1 MYPKHLVISSGSL
14 YDRPARFYRFYR
26 IHCLS
31 APFIH
36 SCVNNPCLSDCSFA
50 CNSCTSTAAQQY
62 ERSERG
68 KNSEKWLKSTPQ
80 RQHHGLSAFQTS
92 VPGDKTVKTLSFGKI
107 GCVLLLDCPGSTHRA
122 ESVLLGSSHAASSQS
137 FTARKKTIAADQ
149 TCSHCIATFFQ
160 IGLVSSPLPPP
171 NLPLWGDMWHLG
183 SSLFYYYFDCVCV
196 CHIYIHTYICMYLY
210 I

>member
-1 MYPKHLVISSGSL
+1 MISSGSL
-14 YDRPARFYRFYR
+14 YDRPARFYQFYR

-122 ESVLLGSSHAASSQS
+122 ESALLGSSHAVS
-137 FTARKKTIAADQ
+137 KTGMRRFAQLPPWNLQAP
-149 TCSHCIATFFQ
+149 
-160 IGLVSSPLPPP
+160 PLPDLKKHSEDEKTCKNRTSDPK
-171 NLPLWGDMWHLG
+171 M
-183 SSLFYYYFDCVCV
+183 
-196 CHIYIHTYICMYLY
+196 T
-210 I
+210 